1 MAWRLDGSS
10 LGARHTGAAARYA
23 RSAAAA
29 TARRRRR
36 IAQDVGIEKKEG
48 RKALKQWIFLSIVML
63 F

>member
-10 LGARHTGAAARYA
+10 FEACAAARYA
-23 RSAAAA
+23 RGAAAA
-29 TARRRRR
+29 ARR

>member
-1 MAWRLDGSS
+1 MAWRLDGGS
-10 LGARHTGAAARYA
+10 LEARRRGMHVA
-23 RSAAAA
+23 
-29 TARRRRR
+29 RRRR